1 MSFIRFSGAAERL
14 CGGIVNMNLTKQKTG
29 EILKNNLMWIV
40 GCSLYSI
47 GVCCFAVPN
56 SIAQSGFT
64 GLAVIINHLFSLPVG
79 TVNLALNIPM
89 LILMWIFL
97 GKQLVA
103 RTLWVTVILSTALD
117 VFASF
122 MPTYEGDPMLAALF
136 CGLLE
141 GAGLGLVTITG
152 ATSGG
157 TDIVARLIHKKWKF
171 ITIGKVVLVADA
183 LVVISNM
190 IVFRSIESGLYAIVM
205 IYASTKLIDSMVYGT
220 GNGKM
225 LMIITSKPDEIS
237 KAIITSSHRGVSIVP
252 VVGAYT
258 GESKNMLICVA
269 RRHQISGIIK
279 TVKSIDSKTFI
290 IVSEANEILGEGFTQ
305 AL

>member
-1 MSFIRFSGAAERL
+1 
-14 CGGIVNMNLTKQKTG
+14 MNLNKKSALQL
-29 EILKNNLMWIV
+29 LKNNIMWVI

-64 GLAVIINHLFSLPVG
+64 GIAVIVNHLFSLPVG
-79 TVNLALNIPM
+79 IVNLALNIPM

-97 GKQLVA
+97 GRQLVA

-117 VFASF
+117 VFGAI
-122 MPTYEGDPMLAALF
+122 MPTYTGDKLLASLF
-136 CGLLE
+136 CGILE
-141 GAGLGLVTITG
+141 GAGLGLITITG

-183 LVVISNM
+183 LVIISNM
-190 IVFRSIESGLYAIVM
+190 IVFRSIESGLYAI
-205 IYASTKLIDSMVYGT
+205 ITIFASTRLIDSMVYGT

-225 LMIITSKPDEIS
+225 LMIITEKPEEIS

-258 GESKNMLICVA
+258 GENKNMLICVA
-269 RRHQISGIIK
+269 RRHEIPGIIRTAK
-279 TVKSIDSKTFI
+279 AIDHKTFI
-290 IVSEANEILGEGFTQ
+290 IVSEANEILGEGFNQ
-305 AL
+305 AI

>member
-1 MSFIRFSGAAERL
+1 
-14 CGGIVNMNLTKQKTG
+14 MNLNKKSALQL
-29 EILKNNLMWIV
+29 LKNNIMWVI

-64 GLAVIINHLFSLPVG
+64 GIAVIVNHLFSLPVG
-79 TVNLALNIPM
+79 IVNLALNIPM

-97 GKQLVA
+97 GRQLVA

-117 VFASF
+117 VFGAT
-122 MPTYEGDPMLAALF
+122 MPTYTGDKLLASLF
-136 CGLLE
+136 CGILE
-141 GAGLGLVTITG
+141 GAGLGLITITG

-183 LVVISNM
+183 LVIISNM
-190 IVFRSIESGLYAIVM
+190 IVFRSIESGLYAI
-205 IYASTKLIDSMVYGT
+205 ITIFASTRLIDSMVYGT

-225 LMIITSKPDEIS
+225 LMIITEKPEEIS

-258 GESKNMLICVA
+258 GENKNMLICVA
-269 RRHQISGIIK
+269 RRHEIPGIIRTAK
-279 TVKSIDSKTFI
+279 AIDHKTFI
-290 IVSEANEILGEGFTQ
+290 IVSEANEILGEGFNQ
-305 AL
+305 AI

>member
-1 MSFIRFSGAAERL
+1 
-14 CGGIVNMNLTKQKTG
+14 MNLNKKSALQL
-29 EILKNNLMWIV
+29 IKNNIMWVI
-40 GCSLYSI
+40 GYSI

-64 GLAVIINHLFSLPVG
+64 GIAVIVNHLFSLPVG
-79 TVNLALNIPM
+79 IVNLALNIPM

-97 GKQLVA
+97 GRQLVA

-117 VFASF
+117 VFGAI
-122 MPTYEGDPMLAALF
+122 MPTYTGDKLLASLF
-136 CGLLE
+136 CGILE
-141 GAGLGLVTITG
+141 GAGLGLITITG

-183 LVVISNM
+183 LVIISNM
-190 IVFRSIESGLYAIVM
+190 IVFRSIESGLYAI
-205 IYASTKLIDSMVYGT
+205 ITIFASTRLIDSMVYGT

-225 LMIITSKPDEIS
+225 LMIITEKPEEIS

-258 GESKNMLICVA
+258 GENKNMLICVA
-269 RRHQISGIIK
+269 RRHEIPGIIRTAK
-279 TVKSIDSKTFI
+279 AIDHKTFI
-290 IVSEANEILGEGFTQ
+290 IVSEANEILGEGFNQ
-305 AL
+305 AI

>member
-1 MSFIRFSGAAERL
+1 
-14 CGGIVNMNLTKQKTG
+14 MNLNKKSALQL
-29 EILKNNLMWIV
+29 IKNNIMWVI

-64 GLAVIINHLFSLPVG
+64 GIAVIVNHLFSLPVG
-79 TVNLALNIPM
+79 IVNLALNIPM

-97 GKQLVA
+97 GRQLVA

-117 VFASF
+117 VFGAI
-122 MPTYEGDPMLAALF
+122 MPTYTGDTLLASLF
-136 CGLLE
+136 CGILE
-141 GAGLGLVTITG
+141 GAGLGLITITG

-183 LVVISNM
+183 LVIISNM
-190 IVFRSIESGLYAIVM
+190 IVFRSIESGLYAI
-205 IYASTKLIDSMVYGT
+205 ITIFASTRLIDSMVYGT

-225 LMIITSKPDEIS
+225 LMIITEKPEEIS

-258 GESKNMLICVA
+258 GENKIC
-269 RRHQISGIIK
+269 S
-279 TVKSIDSKTFI
+279 S
-290 IVSEANEILGEGFTQ
+290 
-305 AL
+305 ALPAGTRYPA

>member
-1 MSFIRFSGAAERL
+1 
-14 CGGIVNMNLTKQKTG
+14 MNLNKKSALQL
-29 EILKNNLMWIV
+29 LKNNIMWVI

-64 GLAVIINHLFSLPVG
+64 GIAVIVNHLFSLPVG
-79 TVNLALNIPM
+79 IVNLALNIPM

-97 GKQLVA
+97 GRQLVA

-117 VFASF
+117 VFGAI
-122 MPTYEGDPMLAALF
+122 MPTYTGDKLLASLF
-136 CGLLE
+136 CGILE
-141 GAGLGLVTITG
+141 GAGLGLITITG

-183 LVVISNM
+183 IVIISNM
-190 IVFRSIESGLYAIVM
+190 IVFRSIESGLYAI
-205 IYASTKLIDSMVYGT
+205 ITIFASTRLIDSMVYGT

-225 LMIITSKPDEIS
+225 LMIITEKPEEIS

-258 GESKNMLICVA
+258 GENKNMLICVA
-269 RRHQISGIIK
+269 RRHEIPGIIRTAK
-279 TVKSIDSKTFI
+279 AIDHKTFI
-290 IVSEANEILGEGFTQ
+290 IVSEANEILGEGFNQ
-305 AL
+305 AI

>member
-1 MSFIRFSGAAERL
+1 
-14 CGGIVNMNLTKQKTG
+14 MNLNKKSALQL
-29 EILKNNLMWIV
+29 LKNNIMWVI

-64 GLAVIINHLFSLPVG
+64 GIAVIVNHLFSLPVG
-79 TVNLALNIPM
+79 IVNLALNIPM

-97 GKQLVA
+97 GRQLVA

-117 VFASF
+117 VFGAI
-122 MPTYEGDPMLAALF
+122 MPTYTGDTLLASLF
-136 CGLLE
+136 CGILE
-141 GAGLGLVTITG
+141 GAGLGLITITG

-183 LVVISNM
+183 LVIISNM
-190 IVFRSIESGLYAIVM
+190 IVFRSIESGLYAI
-205 IYASTKLIDSMVYGT
+205 ITIFASTRLIDSMVYGT

-225 LMIITSKPDEIS
+225 LMIITEKPEEIS

-258 GESKNMLICVA
+258 GENKNMLICVA
-269 RRHQISGIIK
+269 RRHEIPVIIRTAK
-279 TVKSIDSKTFI
+279 AIDHKTFI
-290 IVSEANEILGEGFTQ
+290 IVSEANEILGEGFNQ
-305 AL
+305 AI

>member
-1 MSFIRFSGAAERL
+1 
-14 CGGIVNMNLTKQKTG
+14 MNLNKKSALQL
-29 EILKNNLMWIV
+29 IKNNIMWVI

-64 GLAVIINHLFSLPVG
+64 GIAVIVNHLFSLPVG
-79 TVNLALNIPM
+79 IVNLALNIPM

-97 GKQLVA
+97 GRQLVA

-117 VFASF
+117 VFGAI
-122 MPTYEGDPMLAALF
+122 MPTYTGDKLLASLF
-136 CGLLE
+136 CGILE
-141 GAGLGLVTITG
+141 GAGLGLITITG

-183 LVVISNM
+183 LVIISNM
-190 IVFRSIESGLYAIVM
+190 IVFRSIESGLYAI
-205 IYASTKLIDSMVYGT
+205 ITIFASTRLIDSMVYGT

-225 LMIITSKPDEIS
+225 LMIITEKPEEIS

-258 GESKNMLICVA
+258 GENKNMLICVA
-269 RRHQISGIIK
+269 RRHEMPGIIRTAK
-279 TVKSIDSKTFI
+279 AIDHKTFI
-290 IVSEANEILGEGFTQ
+290 IVSEANEILGEGFNQ
-305 AL
+305 AI

>member
-1 MSFIRFSGAAERL
+1 
-14 CGGIVNMNLTKQKTG
+14 MNLNKKSALQL
-29 EILKNNLMWIV
+29 LKNNIMWVI

-64 GLAVIINHLFSLPVG
+64 GIAVIVNHLFSLPVG
-79 TVNLALNIPM
+79 IVNLALNIPM

-97 GKQLVA
+97 GRQLVA

-117 VFASF
+117 VFGAI
-122 MPTYEGDPMLAALF
+122 MPTYTGDKLLASLF
-136 CGLLE
+136 CGILE
-141 GAGLGLVTITG
+141 GAGLGLITITG

-183 LVVISNM
+183 LVIISNM
-190 IVFRSIESGLYAIVM
+190 IVFRSIESGLYAI
-205 IYASTKLIDSMVYGT
+205 ITIFASTRLIDSMVYGT

-225 LMIITSKPDEIS
+225 LMIITDKPEEIS

-258 GESKNMLICVA
+258 GENKNMLICVA
-269 RRHQISGIIK
+269 RRHEIPGIIRTAK
-279 TVKSIDSKTFI
+279 AIDHKTFI
-290 IVSEANEILGEGFTQ
+290 IVSEANEILGEGFNQ
-305 AL
+305 AI

>member
-1 MSFIRFSGAAERL
+1 
-14 CGGIVNMNLTKQKTG
+14 MNLNKKSALQL
-29 EILKNNLMWIV
+29 IKNNIMWVI

-64 GLAVIINHLFSLPVG
+64 GIAVIVNHLFSLPVG
-79 TVNLALNIPM
+79 IVNLALNIPM

-97 GKQLVA
+97 GRQLVA

-117 VFASF
+117 VFGAI
-122 MPTYEGDPMLAALF
+122 MPTYTSDKLLASLF
-136 CGLLE
+136 CGILE
-141 GAGLGLVTITG
+141 GAGLGLITITG

-183 LVVISNM
+183 LVIISNM
-190 IVFRSIESGLYAIVM
+190 IVFRSIESGLYAI
-205 IYASTKLIDSMVYGT
+205 ITIFASTRLIDSMVYGT

-225 LMIITSKPDEIS
+225 LMIITEKPEEIS

-258 GESKNMLICVA
+258 GENKNMLICVA
-269 RRHQISGIIK
+269 RRHEIPGIIRTAK
-279 TVKSIDSKTFI
+279 AIDHKTFI
-290 IVSEANEILGEGFTQ
+290 IVSEANEILGEGFNQ
-305 AL
+305 AI

>member
-1 MSFIRFSGAAERL
+1 
-14 CGGIVNMNLTKQKTG
+14 MNLNKKSALQL
-29 EILKNNLMWIV
+29 LKNNIMWVI

-47 GVCCFAVPN
+47 GVCCLAVPN

-64 GLAVIINHLFSLPVG
+64 GIAVIVNHLFWLPVG
-79 TVNLALNIPM
+79 IVNLALNIPM

-97 GKQLVA
+97 GRQLVA

-117 VFASF
+117 VFGAI
-122 MPTYEGDPMLAALF
+122 MPTYTGDTLLASLF
-136 CGLLE
+136 CGILE
-141 GAGLGLVTITG
+141 GAGLGLITITG

-183 LVVISNM
+183 LVIISNM
-190 IVFRSIESGLYAIVM
+190 IVFRSIESGLYAI
-205 IYASTKLIDSMVYGT
+205 ITIFASTRLIDSMVYGT

-225 LMIITSKPDEIS
+225 LMIITEKPEEIS

-258 GESKNMLICVA
+258 GENKNMLICVA
-269 RRHQISGIIK
+269 RRHEIPGIIRTAK
-279 TVKSIDSKTFI
+279 AIDHKTFI
-290 IVSEANEILGEGFTQ
+290 IVSEANEILGEGFNQ
-305 AL
+305 AI

>member
-1 MSFIRFSGAAERL
+1 
-14 CGGIVNMNLTKQKTG
+14 MNLNKKSALQL
-29 EILKNNLMWIV
+29 IKNNIMWVI

-64 GLAVIINHLFSLPVG
+64 GIAVIVNHLSSLPVG
-79 TVNLALNIPM
+79 IVNLALNIPM

-97 GKQLVA
+97 GRQLVA

-117 VFASF
+117 VFGAI
-122 MPTYEGDPMLAALF
+122 MPTYTGDTLLASLF
-136 CGLLE
+136 CGILE
-141 GAGLGLVTITG
+141 GAGLGLITITG

-183 LVVISNM
+183 LVIISNM
-190 IVFRSIESGLYAIVM
+190 IVFRSIESGLYAI
-205 IYASTKLIDSMVYGT
+205 ITIFASTRLIDSMVYGT

-225 LMIITSKPDEIS
+225 LMIITEKPEEIS

-258 GESKNMLICVA
+258 GENKNMLICVA
-269 RRHQISGIIK
+269 RRHEIPGIIRTAK
-279 TVKSIDSKTFI
+279 AIDHKTFI
-290 IVSEANEILGEGFTQ
+290 IVSEANEILGEGFNQ
-305 AL
+305 AI

>member
-1 MSFIRFSGAAERL
+1 
-14 CGGIVNMNLTKQKTG
+14 MNLNKKSALQL
-29 EILKNNLMWIV
+29 IKNNIMWVI

-64 GLAVIINHLFSLPVG
+64 GIAVIVNLLFSLPVG
-79 TVNLALNIPM
+79 IVNLALNIPM

-97 GKQLVA
+97 GRQLVA

-117 VFASF
+117 VFGAI
-122 MPTYEGDPMLAALF
+122 MPTYTGDKLLASLF
-136 CGLLE
+136 CGILE
-141 GAGLGLVTITG
+141 GAGLGLITITG

-183 LVVISNM
+183 LVIISNM
-190 IVFRSIESGLYAIVM
+190 IVFRSIESGLYAI
-205 IYASTKLIDSMVYGT
+205 ITIFASTRLIDSMVYGT

-225 LMIITSKPDEIS
+225 LMIITEKPEEIS

-258 GESKNMLICVA
+258 GENKNMLICVA
-269 RRHQISGIIK
+269 RRHEIPGIIRTAK
-279 TVKSIDSKTFI
+279 AIDHKTFI
-290 IVSEANEILGEGFTQ
+290 IVSEANEILGEGFNQ
-305 AL
+305 AI

>member
-1 MSFIRFSGAAERL
+1 
-14 CGGIVNMNLTKQKTG
+14 MNLNKKSALQL
-29 EILKNNLMWIV
+29 IKNNIMWVI

-64 GLAVIINHLFSLPVG
+64 GIAVIVNLLFSLPVG
-79 TVNLALNIPM
+79 IVNLALNIPM

-97 GKQLVA
+97 GRQLVA
-103 RTLWVTVILSTALD
+103 RTLWVTVILSAALD
-117 VFASF
+117 VFGAI
-122 MPTYEGDPMLAALF
+122 MPTYTGDKLLASLF
-136 CGLLE
+136 CGILE
-141 GAGLGLVTITG
+141 GAGLGLITITG

-183 LVVISNM
+183 LVIISNM
-190 IVFRSIESGLYAIVM
+190 IVFRSIESGLYAI
-205 IYASTKLIDSMVYGT
+205 ITIFASTRLIDSMVYGT

-225 LMIITSKPDEIS
+225 LMIITEKPEEIS

-258 GESKNMLICVA
+258 GENKNMLICVA
-269 RRHQISGIIK
+269 RRHEIPGIIRTAK
-279 TVKSIDSKTFI
+279 AIDHKTFI
-290 IVSEANEILGEGFTQ
+290 IVSEANEILGEGFNQ
-305 AL
+305 AI

>member
-1 MSFIRFSGAAERL
+1 
-14 CGGIVNMNLTKQKTG
+14 MNLNKKSALQL
-29 EILKNNLMWIV
+29 IKNNIMWVI

-64 GLAVIINHLFSLPVG
+64 GIAVIVNHLFSLPVG
-79 TVNLALNIPM
+79 IVNLALNIPM

-97 GKQLVA
+97 GRQLVA

-117 VFASF
+117 VFGAI
-122 MPTYEGDPMLAALF
+122 MPTYTGDKLLASLF
-136 CGLLE
+136 CGILE
-141 GAGLGLVTITG
+141 GAGLGLITITG

-183 LVVISNM
+183 LVIISNM
-190 IVFRSIESGLYAIVM
+190 IVFRSIESGLYAILT
-205 IYASTKLIDSMVYGT
+205 IFASTRLIDSMVYGT

-225 LMIITSKPDEIS
+225 LMIITEKPEEIS

-258 GESKNMLICVA
+258 GENKNMLICVA
-269 RRHQISGIIK
+269 RRHEIPGIIRTAK
-279 TVKSIDSKTFI
+279 AIDHKTFI
-290 IVSEANEILGEGFTQ
+290 IVSEANEILGEGFNQ
-305 AL
+305 AI

>member
-1 MSFIRFSGAAERL
+1 
-14 CGGIVNMNLTKQKTG
+14 MNLNKKSALQL
-29 EILKNNLMWIV
+29 IKNNIMWVI

-64 GLAVIINHLFSLPVG
+64 GIAVIVNHLFSLPVG
-79 TVNLALNIPM
+79 IVNLALNIPM

-97 GKQLVA
+97 GRQLVA

-117 VFASF
+117 VFGAI
-122 MPTYEGDPMLAALF
+122 MPTYTGDKLLASLF
-136 CGLLE
+136 CGILE
-141 GAGLGLVTITG
+141 GAGLGLITITG

-183 LVVISNM
+183 LVIISNM
-190 IVFRSIESGLYAIVM
+190 IVFRSIESGLYAI
-205 IYASTKLIDSMVYGT
+205 ITIFASTRLIDSMVYGT

-225 LMIITSKPDEIS
+225 LMIITEKPEEIS

-258 GESKNMLICVA
+258 GENKNMLICVA
-269 RRHQISGIIK
+269 RRHEIPGIIRTAK
-279 TVKSIDSKTFI
+279 AIDHKTFI
-290 IVSEANEILGEGFTQ
+290 IVSEANEILGEGFNQ
-305 AL
+305 AIYCLLYTSDAADE

>member
-1 MSFIRFSGAAERL
+1 
-14 CGGIVNMNLTKQKTG
+14 MNLKKKSALQL
-29 EILKNNLMWIV
+29 IKNNIMWVI

-64 GLAVIINHLFSLPVG
+64 GIAVIVNHLFSLPVG
-79 TVNLALNIPM
+79 IVNLALNIPM

-97 GKQLVA
+97 GRQLVA

-117 VFASF
+117 VFGAI
-122 MPTYEGDPMLAALF
+122 MPTYTGDKLLASLF
-136 CGLLE
+136 CGILE
-141 GAGLGLVTITG
+141 GAGLGLITITG

-183 LVVISNM
+183 LVIISNM
-190 IVFRSIESGLYAIVM
+190 IVFRSIESGLYAI
-205 IYASTKLIDSMVYGT
+205 ITIFASTRLIDSMVYGT

-225 LMIITSKPDEIS
+225 LMIITEKPEEIS

-258 GESKNMLICVA
+258 GENKNMLICVA
-269 RRHQISGIIK
+269 RRHEIPGIIRTAK
-279 TVKSIDSKTFI
+279 AIDHKTFI
-290 IVSEANEILGEGFTQ
+290 IVSEANEILGEGFNQ
-305 AL
+305 AI

>member
-1 MSFIRFSGAAERL
+1 
-14 CGGIVNMNLTKQKTG
+14 MNLNKKSALQL
-29 EILKNNLMWIV
+29 IKNNIMWVI

-64 GLAVIINHLFSLPVG
+64 GIAVIVNHLFSLPVG
-79 TVNLALNIPM
+79 IVNLALNIPM

-97 GKQLVA
+97 GRQLVA

-117 VFASF
+117 VLGAI
-122 MPTYEGDPMLAALF
+122 MPTYTGDKLLASLF
-136 CGLLE
+136 CGILE
-141 GAGLGLVTITG
+141 GAGLGLITITG

-183 LVVISNM
+183 LVIISNM
-190 IVFRSIESGLYAIVM
+190 IVFRSIESGLYAI
-205 IYASTKLIDSMVYGT
+205 ITIFASTRLIDSMVYGT

-225 LMIITSKPDEIS
+225 LMIITEKPEEIS

-258 GESKNMLICVA
+258 GENKNMLICVA
-269 RRHQISGIIK
+269 RRHEIPGIIRTAK
-279 TVKSIDSKTFI
+279 AIDHKTFI
-290 IVSEANEILGEGFTQ
+290 IVSEANEILGEGFNQ
-305 AL
+305 AI

>member
-1 MSFIRFSGAAERL
+1 
-14 CGGIVNMNLTKQKTG
+14 MNLNKKSALQL
-29 EILKNNLMWIV
+29 IKNNIMWVI

-64 GLAVIINHLFSLPVG
+64 GIAVIVNHLFSLPVG
-79 TVNLALNIPM
+79 IVNLALNIPM

-97 GKQLVA
+97 GRQLVA

-117 VFASF
+117 VFGAI
-122 MPTYEGDPMLAALF
+122 MPTYTADKLLASLF
-136 CGLLE
+136 CGILE
-141 GAGLGLVTITG
+141 GAGLGLITITG

-183 LVVISNM
+183 LVIISNM
-190 IVFRSIESGLYAIVM
+190 IVFRSIESGLYAI
-205 IYASTKLIDSMVYGT
+205 ITIFASTRLIDSMVYGT

-225 LMIITSKPDEIS
+225 LMIITEKPEEIS

-258 GESKNMLICVA
+258 GENKNMLICVA
-269 RRHQISGIIK
+269 RRHEIPGIIRTAK
-279 TVKSIDSKTFI
+279 AIDHKTFI
-290 IVSEANEILGEGFTQ
+290 IVSEANEILGEGFNQ
-305 AL
+305 AI

>member
-1 MSFIRFSGAAERL
+1 
-14 CGGIVNMNLTKQKTG
+14 MNLNKKSALQL
-29 EILKNNLMWIV
+29 IKNNIMWVI

-64 GLAVIINHLFSLPVG
+64 GIAVIVNHLFLLPVG
-79 TVNLALNIPM
+79 IVNLALNIPM

-97 GKQLVA
+97 GRQLVA

-117 VFASF
+117 VFGAI
-122 MPTYEGDPMLAALF
+122 MPTYTGDKLLASLF
-136 CGLLE
+136 CGILE
-141 GAGLGLVTITG
+141 GAGLGLITITG

-183 LVVISNM
+183 LVIISNM
-190 IVFRSIESGLYAIVM
+190 IVFRSIESGLYAI
-205 IYASTKLIDSMVYGT
+205 ITIFASTRLIDSMVYGT

-225 LMIITSKPDEIS
+225 LMIITDKPEEIS

-258 GESKNMLICVA
+258 GENKNMLICVA
-269 RRHQISGIIK
+269 RRHEIPGIIRTAK
-279 TVKSIDSKTFI
+279 AIDHKTFI
-290 IVSEANEILGEGFTQ
+290 IVSEANEILGEGFNQ
-305 AL
+305 AI

>member
-1 MSFIRFSGAAERL
+1 MNINKKRAAQL
-14 CGGIVNMNLTKQKTG
+14 
-29 EILKNNLMWIV
+29 LKNNLMWVI

-47 GVCCFAVPN
+47 GVCSFAVPN

-64 GLAVIINHLFSLPVG
+64 GIAVIVNHLFSLPVG
-79 TVNLALNIPM
+79 IVNLALNIPM

-97 GKQLVA
+97 GRQLVA
-103 RTLWVTVILSTALD
+103 RTLWVTVILSAALD
-117 VFASF
+117 IFASF
-122 MPTYEGDPMLAALF
+122 MPTYTGDTLLASLF

-141 GAGLGLVTITG
+141 GAGLGLITITG

-183 LVVISNM
+183 LVIISNM
-190 IVFRSIESGLYAIVM
+190 IVFRSIESGLYAIIV
-205 IYASTKLIDSMVYGT
+205 IFASTKLIDSMVYGT

-225 LMIITSKPDEIS
+225 LMIITEKPDEIS

-258 GESKNMLICVA
+258 GENKNMLICVA
-269 RRHQISGIIK
+269 RRHEIPGIIRTAK
-279 TVKSIDSKTFI
+279 AIDTKTFI
-290 IVSEANEILGEGFTQ
+290 IVSEANEILGEGFNQ
-305 AL
+305 AI

>member
-1 MSFIRFSGAAERL
+1 
-14 CGGIVNMNLTKQKTG
+14 MNLNKKSALQL
-29 EILKNNLMWIV
+29 IKNNIMWVI

-64 GLAVIINHLFSLPVG
+64 GIAVIVNHLFSLPVG
-79 TVNLALNIPM
+79 IVNLALNIPM

-97 GKQLVA
+97 GRQLVA

-117 VFASF
+117 VFGAI
-122 MPTYEGDPMLAALF
+122 MPTYTGDKLLASLF
-136 CGLLE
+136 CGILE
-141 GAGLGLVTITG
+141 GAGLGLITITG

-183 LVVISNM
+183 IVIISNM
-190 IVFRSIESGLYAIVM
+190 IVFRSIESGLYAI
-205 IYASTKLIDSMVYGT
+205 ITIFASTRLIDSMVYGT

-225 LMIITSKPDEIS
+225 LMIITEKPEEIS

-258 GESKNMLICVA
+258 GENKNMLICVA
-269 RRHQISGIIK
+269 RRHEIPGIIRTAK
-279 TVKSIDSKTFI
+279 AIDHKTFI
-290 IVSEANEILGEGFTQ
+290 IVSEANEILGEGFNQ
-305 AL
+305 AI

>member
-1 MSFIRFSGAAERL
+1 
-14 CGGIVNMNLTKQKTG
+14 MNLNKKSALQL
-29 EILKNNLMWIV
+29 IKNNIMWVI

-64 GLAVIINHLFSLPVG
+64 GIAVIVNHLFSLPVG
-79 TVNLALNIPM
+79 IVNLALNIPM

-97 GKQLVA
+97 GRQLVA

-117 VFASF
+117 VFGAI
-122 MPTYEGDPMLAALF
+122 MPTYTGDKLLASLF
-136 CGLLE
+136 CGILE
-141 GAGLGLVTITG
+141 GAGLGLITITG

-183 LVVISNM
+183 LVIISNM
-190 IVFRSIESGLYAIVM
+190 IVFRSIESGLYAI
-205 IYASTKLIDSMVYGT
+205 ITIFASTRLIDSMVYGT

-225 LMIITSKPDEIS
+225 LMIITEKPEEIS

-258 GESKNMLICVA
+258 GENKNMLICVA
-269 RRHQISGIIK
+269 RRHEIPGIIRTAK
-279 TVKSIDSKTFI
+279 AIDHKKFI
-290 IVSEANEILGEGFTQ
+290 IVSEANEILGEGFNQ
-305 AL
+305 AI